1 MCEMD
6 QLSWPSHA
14 DGAALIITECSNIC
28 EETPFTKSII
38 LALCLFEQLQP
49 VEGEVST
56 DTNELH
62 GMGNFRRSM
71 RGRENCF
78 GFFFFFCSSR

>member
-1 MCEMD
+1 MWEMD

-14 DGAALIITECSNIC
+14 DEAAVIITECSNIC
-28 EETPFTKSII
+28 EETRFTKSIM

-56 DTNELH
+56 DTHELH
-62 GMGNFRRSM
+62 GMGNFRRSK

-78 GFFFFFCSSR
+78 GFFFLCSSR